1 LVRHQGSSVGAY
13 AYEDEPHSE
22 KTRADKMFWRT
33 DMKKHPMILTMAMM
47 ISVLL
52 GCANMQPTPADS
64 ADASPILDRILS
76 RGELRVGMSGDMP
89 PMNMTTKE
97 DKLIGL
103 DADLAAIIADA
114 MNVKLSLQPIP
125 FSELL
130 PALEA
135 GRIDMIIANMTITPA
150 RNLKAVFVGP
160 YFVSG
165 KGLLTKRSTLVTVE
179 RIEELNRPDFTFV
192 ALRGSTSELVVRKG
206 APRAKHLTAASEDQG
221 VQMVVNGEADAMIA
235 DFPICIVSAYRHR
248 DAGLVAANAPITY
261 EPIGIAVPKGD
272 PHLVNWLENVLDGLR
287 KSNLMK
293 ALGEKWFAEPTWV
306 DQLK

>member
-1 LVRHQGSSVGAY
+1 
-13 AYEDEPHSE
+13 
-22 KTRADKMFWRT
+22 
-33 DMKKHPMILTMAMM
+33 MKKHSMMLTMAMM

-52 GCANMQPTPADS
+52 GCANMQPTPAVS
-64 ADASPILDRILS
+64 ADGSPILDPILS

-97 DKLIGL
+97 DQLIGL

-114 MNVKLSLQPIP
+114 MNVELSLQPIP
-125 FSELL
+125 FAELL

-135 GRIDMIIANMTITPA
+135 GRIDMIIANMTITPE
-150 RNLKAVFVGP
+150 RNLKAAFVGP

-165 KGLLTKRSTLVTVE
+165 KGLLTKRSTLVAVE
-179 RIEELNRPDFTFV
+179 RIEELNSPEFTFV
-192 ALRGSTSELVVRKG
+192 TLAGSTSELVARSG
-206 APRAKHLTAASEDQG
+206 APQAKLLTAANQDQG
-221 VQMVVNGEADAMIA
+221 VQLVIDGDADAMIA
-235 DFPICIVSAYRHR
+235 DFPICVVAAYRHR

-261 EPIGIAVPKGD
+261 EPIGIAIPKGD

-287 KSNLMK
+287 QAGIMK
-293 ALGEKWFAEPTWV
+293 VLKKKWFGEPKWV

>member
-1 LVRHQGSSVGAY
+1 
-13 AYEDEPHSE
+13 
-22 KTRADKMFWRT
+22 
-33 DMKKHPMILTMAMM
+33 MKKHSMMLTMAMM

-52 GCANMQPTPADS
+52 GCANMQPTPAVS
-64 ADASPILDRILS
+64 ADGSPILDPILS

-97 DKLIGL
+97 DELIGL

-125 FSELL
+125 FAELL

-135 GRIDMIIANMTITPA
+135 GRIDMIIANMTITPE
-150 RNLKAVFVGP
+150 RNLKAAFVGP

-165 KGLLTKRSTLVTVE
+165 KGLLTKRSTLVAVE
-179 RIEELNRPDFTFV
+179 RIEELNSPEFTFV
-192 ALRGSTSELVVRKG
+192 TLAGSTSELVARNG
-206 APRAKHLTAASEDQG
+206 APQAKLLTAANQDQG
-221 VQMVVNGEADAMIA
+221 VQLVIDGDADAMIA
-235 DFPICIVSAYRHR
+235 DFPICVVAAYRHR
-248 DAGLVAANAPITY
+248 DAGLVAANTPITY

-287 KSNLMK
+287 QAGIMK
-293 ALGEKWFAEPTWV
+293 VLKKKWFGEPKWV

>member
-1 LVRHQGSSVGAY
+1 
-13 AYEDEPHSE
+13 
-22 KTRADKMFWRT
+22 
-33 DMKKHPMILTMAMM
+33 MKKHRMMLTMAIM

-52 GCANMQPTPADS
+52 GCANMQPTSAVS

-125 FSELL
+125 FAELL

-135 GRIDMIIANMTITPA
+135 GRIDMIIANMTITPE
-150 RNLKAVFVGP
+150 RNLKAAFVGP

-165 KGLLTKRSTLVTVE
+165 KGLLTKRSTLVAVE
-179 RIEELNRPDFTFV
+179 RIEELNSPEFTFV
-192 ALRGSTSELVVRKG
+192 TLAGSTSELVARNG
-206 APRAKHLTAASEDQG
+206 APQAKLLTAANQDQG
-221 VQMVVNGEADAMIA
+221 VQLVIDGDADAMIA
-235 DFPICIVSAYRHR
+235 DFPICVVAAYRHR
-248 DAGLVAANAPITY
+248 DAGLVAANTPITY

-287 KSNLMK
+287 QAGIMK
-293 ALGEKWFAEPTWV
+293 VLKKKWFGEPKWV

>member
-1 LVRHQGSSVGAY
+1 
-13 AYEDEPHSE
+13 
-22 KTRADKMFWRT
+22 
-33 DMKKHPMILTMAMM
+33 MKKHRMMLTMAIM

-52 GCANMQPTPADS
+52 GCANMQPTSAVS

-76 RGELRVGMSGDMP
+76 QRELRVGMSGDMP

-125 FSELL
+125 FAELL

-135 GRIDMIIANMTITPA
+135 GRIDMIIANMTITPE
-150 RNLKAVFVGP
+150 RNLKAAFVGP

-165 KGLLTKRSTLVTVE
+165 KGLLTKRSTLVAVE
-179 RIEELNRPDFTFV
+179 RIEELNSPEFTFV
-192 ALRGSTSELVVRKG
+192 TLAGSTSELVARNG
-206 APRAKHLTAASEDQG
+206 APQAKLLTAANQDQG
-221 VQMVVNGEADAMIA
+221 VQLVIDGDADAMIA
-235 DFPICIVSAYRHR
+235 DFPICVVAAYRHR
-248 DAGLVAANAPITY
+248 DAGLVAANTPITY

-287 KSNLMK
+287 QAGIMK
-293 ALGEKWFAEPTWV
+293 VLKKKWFGEPKWV